1 MNNCVPGFIIPGKHQ
16 GRNTIGMAMSGEI
29 SNLFRW
35 KTDNMTGTETESRK
49 NRVIGLMLALAA
61 LTGVF
66 LVEQALQPSYW
77 VKSAVKALAFSVPVV
92 VYAALSR
99 ISLGETISLRKLSG
113 AKPLFLAMLLFL
125 AGTMLLFLIFRTEL
139 DLAGIRQSLTQ
150 KENLTR
156 ENCLFVFGYIIICNS
171 FLEEAFFR
179 GFVFRL
185 FHRKITGALIS
196 AALFSVYHIG
206 IFITWFNPMIFLLCV
221 SGLAG
226 VGLFL
231 QWLKEKYHTIAASY
245 VVHASANI
253 SINVI
258 GAMLIFGIL
267 E

>member
-1 MNNCVPGFIIPGKHQ
+1 
-16 GRNTIGMAMSGEI
+16 MSGEI
-29 SNLFRW
+29 SNLFRVR
-35 KTDNMTGTETESRK
+35 TDSITGTETESRK

-92 VYAALSR
+92 VYAVLSR
-99 ISLGETISLRKLSG
+99 ISLWETIGLRKLSG
-113 AKPLFLAMLLFL
+113 ARPLFLAMLLFL
-125 AGTMLLFLIFRTEL
+125 AGLLFLIFRAEL
-139 DLAGIRQSLTQ
+139 DLAGIRQSLMQ

>member
-1 MNNCVPGFIIPGKHQ
+1 
-16 GRNTIGMAMSGEI
+16 MSGEI
-29 SNLFRW
+29 SNLFRVR
-35 KTDNMTGTETESRK
+35 TDSITGTETESRK

-92 VYAALSR
+92 VYAVLSK
-99 ISLGETISLRKLSG
+99 ISLWETIGLRKLSG

-125 AGTMLLFLIFRTEL
+125 AGTMLLFLIFRAEL
-139 DLAGIRQSLTQ
+139 DLAGIRQSLMQ